1 MTVFPRKTAISWVES
16 GRIILR
22 GYPVDGL
29 SGNVSWAS
37 AVYLTVVG
45 ELPDPAVARLLEAI
59 LVSVIDHGPTPA
71 STLAA
76 CTVASTGAS
85 LGSSVAAG
93 ILAIAK
99 SHGGAIEDCMTVLER
114 CVELNQDPKVA
125 AARVVDEYRAPAL
138 RVPGFGHRQH
148 SADPRSKRL
157 FDLASEL
164 GLSGKYVAHAQ
175 AVESYLSQISGKPLP
190 LNADGAIAAL
200 LCEIGFP
207 KAAAN
212 GLFMLARVPGL
223 IAHCL
228 EEQARNPPLR
238 AIDPD
243 AYEYDGPALRTLP
256 ASGNTEDAG
265 KKSSGSKGN
274 NP

>member
-22 GYPVDGL
+22 GYAVEGL

-59 LVSVIDHGPTPA
+59 LVSIIDHGPTPA

-114 CVELNQDPKVA
+114 CVGLNQDPEVA
-125 AARVVDEYRAPAL
+125 AARIVVESRAQGL
-138 RVPGFGHRQH
+138 RIPGFGHRQH
-148 SADPRSKRL
+148 SSDPRSKRL
-157 FDLASEL
+157 FALANEV

-175 AVESYLSQISGKPLP
+175 AIESYLSQTSAKPLP

-200 LCEIGFP
+200 LCDIKFP
-207 KAAAN
+207 KTAAN

-228 EEQARNPPLR
+228 EEQVRNPPLR
-238 AIDPD
+238 AIDPG

-256 ASGNTEDAG
+256 VSP
-265 KKSSGSKGN
+265 KR
-274 NP
+274 